1 MKFMTW
7 TLHSP
12 ADSIFNDYARLK
24 AGEPWYS
31 DKWEVINPD
40 APKKWDYRKRNF
52 LEMIQLHTD
61 KFYSI
66 GLHDFGV
73 DVDGRVRATAT
84 FSHESKNYALNDDKT
99 DIARPCNKS
108 LCYLMHTYPQIKWCL
123 QFLCTNE
130 RVPEVLLNKEKQ
142 DVFLEDCYKI
152 TELYKA
158 KGFPIRGVEVDFE
171 YTWYGS
177 GLTEAN
183 AYRDLLSRIKNE
195 VCLPLGMEL
204 RINLFAMTGDFTP
217 SWYAWHD
224 YRTLASAKDINGNQ
238 AVDEFQMMSYDFS
251 WGGSA
256 PGPSTPI
263 WWLEQILEH
272 VKNVLPPE
280 KTFIGNAGYGRRWTL
295 GEWDYINDR
304 IRYGTTLD
312 YKQLMLLQNGTFIH
326 NSGMDDPDGNFYFND
341 QDFVPFCGF
350 NDLASDYIITYP
362 HVYDKFKMSSNGGAK
377 FINMNMGTDDY
388 VTKYST
394 EQIPIFKGVIT
405 TVNDISEKIGKVDS
419 LGVYNILQGIV
430 GLPEKMGFNGY
441 CISTKGGTSEGFET
455 SEFPFNKI
463 RYNFSVSGNYRLVA
477 LLNFPFYD
485 SGELKLSLNGKTIT
499 ANIDYD
505 WYPQVQKRHF
515 YDLGVQSFTG
525 SNTIEIEYNENA
537 PSSQIY
543 GFVIC
548 EEFDHNFTGGTIQLP
563 TNIVPFKKRGN
574 TREDGTSEI
583 VNAQFPKKLKV
594 VGEII
599 RRPPRPAIIWEDVF
613 GSYDTS
619 EEDEIYGEY
628 LPDVI
633 NSFEYYVTAEN
644 GGFSKGQWKV
654 YKNPEGDY
662 PFAYHKTSGNGQLLL
677 NNTFSSNIICDIEC
691 RGEES
696 SSEYG
701 VRIAS
706 NKGKNNDGY
715 LILLNFGQKQIQII
729 NETNGSKN
737 ILYYLPM
744 STSFQNLNGTRIKL
758 NVLILD
764 GKVTLAINDIVYIKE
779 YALSI
784 PARSMG
790 MYISNGSIKLYKY
803 NISSLDRWERM
814 ERLKV
819 KIDNDVFD
827 FGAVERTCDIDE
839 YGYLVYTGYP
849 YELKGDFPN
858 QNITLTQV
866 KPGYSWENDYT
877 NLKLCDYTS
886 WQGDKT
892 IEIISSDAGIWYK
905 TIYIGDN
912 EGMSVSYN
920 SDRVGFI
927 KTVNMINDYNCKGI
941 AMWTLGQEDPSIFSY
956 LPRE

>member
-12 ADSIFNDYARLK
+12 GDYIFNDYAKLK

-31 DKWEVINPD
+31 DKWEIINPE

-73 DVDGRVRATAT
+73 DLDGRVRATAT
-84 FSHESKNYALNDDKT
+84 FTHESKNYALNDDKT

-158 KGFPIRGVEVDFE
+158 KGFPIRGVEIDFE

-177 GLTEAN
+177 GVTEAN

-204 RINLFAMTGDFTP
+204 RINMFAMTGDFTP

-224 YRTLASAKDINGNQ
+224 YRTLASAKDKFGNQ

-263 WWLEQILEH
+263 WWLKEILEH
-272 VKNVLPPE
+272 VKTALPPD

-295 GEWDYINDR
+295 GEWDYVEDR
-304 IRYGTTLD
+304 IRWGTTLD

-326 NSGMDDPDGNFYFND
+326 NSGLDDPDGNFYFND
-341 QDFVPFCGF
+341 QDFIPFCGF

-362 HVYDKFKMSSNGGAK
+362 HVYDKFKMSPNGGAT
-377 FINMNMGTDDY
+377 FVNMNMGTTEDY

-394 EQIPIFKGVIT
+394 EQLPIFKGVIT
-405 TVNDISEKIGKVDS
+405 TVNSASEEIGKVDK
-419 LGVYNILQGIV
+419 LGTYNIPLGIV
-430 GLPEKMGFNGY
+430 GLPQEMGFNGY
-441 CISTKGGTSEGFET
+441 CISNKGGTPEGFET
-455 SEFPFNKI
+455 SEYPFNKV
-463 RYNFSVSGNYRLVA
+463 RYNFTASGNYRLIA

-485 SGELKLSLNGKTIT
+485 SPELKLSLNGTTIT
-499 ANIDYD
+499 ASLQHE
-505 WYPQVQKRHF
+505 WYPAVQKRHF
-515 YDLGVQSFTG
+515 YDLGVQSFSGT
-525 SNTIEIEYNENA
+525 NTIEVAYNEN
-537 PSSQIY
+537 SESCQIY

-548 EEFDHNFTGGTIQLP
+548 QDFENNFTGGRIQLP
-563 TNIVPFKKRGN
+563 TNIVPFKKRGE
-574 TREDGTSEI
+574 TKKDGCSEI
-583 VNAQFPKKLKV
+583 INAQFPKKLKV

-619 EEDEIYGEY
+619 EKDEIFGDY
-628 LPDVI
+628 LPDV
-633 NSFEYYVTAEN
+633 STGFKYYVKADN
-644 GGFSKGQWKV
+644 GGFSKGIWKV
-654 YKNPEGDY
+654 YKNPPEDY
-662 PFAYHKTSGNGQLLL
+662 SFAYCSTTGNSQLLL
-677 NNTFSSNIICDIEC
+677 DKTFSTNLICDIEC
-691 RGEES
+691 MGEGKS
-696 SSEYG
+696 AQYG
-701 VRIAS
+701 VRIATEKGNS
-706 NKGKNNDGY
+706 NSGY
-715 LILLNFGQKQIQII
+715 LVLLNFSEKRIQLIKE
-729 NETNGSKN
+729 NYGSREV
-737 ILYYLPM
+737 LYYVSM
-744 STSFQNLNGTRIKL
+744 GSGFQQLHETRIKL
-758 NVLILD
+758 KVFILN
-764 GKVTLAINDIVYIKE
+764 GKLTLAVNDIVYIKE
-779 YALSI
+779 YVLSVS
-784 PARSMG
+784 ARSMG
-790 MYISNGSIKLYKY
+790 MYISNGSVRLYKY

-814 ERLKV
+814 ERLQV
-819 KIDNDVFD
+819 KIDNNIFD
-827 FGAVERTCDIDE
+827 YGEVERNCSVDK
-839 YGYLVYTGYP
+839 YGYLIYTGYP
-849 YELKGDFPN
+849 YEFKGDFPN
-858 QNITLTQV
+858 QNITLTQI
-866 KPGYSWENDYT
+866 KEEYSWENDYT
-877 NLKLCDYTS
+877 NLKFCDYSS
-886 WQGDKT
+886 WIGDKT

-905 TIYIGDN
+905 TIYIGDD

-941 AMWTLGQEDPSIFSY
+941 AMWTLGQEDPSIYSY
-956 LPRE
+956 LP